1 MSKTN
6 SPNERTEEEVQE
18 TLAGEE
24 KQEEQTEET
33 DHSPDSTP
41 PPDEII
47 FSRHPPPTTCTLE
60 EVTYW
65 MNEFPTLEKQSRA
78 LFWIVKKLI
87 DVRDDKKQP
96 RKPNPQFINLPTLE
110 RDENTSLEK
119 ILRQARSYNN
129 DLEIKT
135 TVSTPSS

>member
-1 MSKTN
+1 
-6 SPNERTEEEVQE
+6 
-18 TLAGEE
+18 
-24 KQEEQTEET
+24 
-33 DHSPDSTP
+33 
-41 PPDEII
+41 
-47 FSRHPPPTTCTLE
+47 
-60 EVTYW
+60 

-96 RKPNPQFINLPTLE
+96 REQNPQFINLPTLE

-119 ILRQARSYNN
+119 ILKQARYYNN

-135 TVSTPSS
+135 TVSIPKELKTVEIQKIQEGIFNKDKTRVNGIKSLKQ